1 MLNGKINRVAVLVLA
16 SLLTLGAVVP
26 ARSQTSSINAYSP
39 YSMFGIG
46 ELSTPGALPMRSLG
60 GVGVAWRSSSM
71 ASIINPAGYSAT
83 ARKSLIFDFG
93 FEGMYIDNTQ
103 RKYNADNSYAGLA
116 RKAKNSIN
124 FHEISVQ
131 MPLAK
136 GVGFGVSLTPY
147 SSVGYKMSTIEQ
159 SDDIWG
165 QIGRV
170 RYDYSGEG
178 DITEV
183 KFGIGWEIFKG
194 FSLGAAGLYYWGD
207 IDRSYSSTVVNN
219 VTGSGVYSAT
229 KGNDN
234 YSVSN
239 FKFQAGLQYSVINTD
254 KRMLTLGATY
264 DIGGSL
270 RPRVTK
276 YVYDNDYVQTTVINE
291 GTRSAIRLPQQWVAG
306 IFYQDAHFAGGF
318 DYVRQE
324 WGSSNG
330 SFSETM
336 YGGIKV
342 AYVNTN
348 TFKAGIEY
356 TPNRFDVRHYFNR
369 MAYRAGF
376 RYGDYYQ
383 SFGGKRFAQYA
394 VTLGLGFPVR
404 FLGASSVDFGIEIG
418 GRGSH
423 AKITDNIGLIKQ
435 QYVKFSI
442 GISMFGDDYWFVR
455 PKYD

>member
-1 MLNGKINRVAVLVLA
+1 MLATLVALA
-16 SLLTLGAVVP
+16 VALP
-26 ARSQTSSINAYSP
+26 ARSQTSSTNAYSP
-39 YSMFGIG
+39 YSMFGVG
-46 ELSTPGALPMRSLG
+46 ELSTQGALPMRSLG

-71 ASIINPAGYSAT
+71 ASVLNPAGYSAT

-93 FEGMYIDNTQ
+93 FEGMHIENTQ
-103 RKYNADNSYAGLA
+103 RKYGADNKYAGLA
-116 RKAKNSIN
+116 RGAKNSVN

-136 GVGFGVSLTPY
+136 RVGLGVSLTPY

-183 KFGIGWEIFKG
+183 KLGVGWEIFKG
-194 FSLGAAGLYYWGD
+194 FSIGAAGLYYWGD

-219 VTGSGVYSAT
+219 VTGSGTYSAT

-239 FKFQAGLQYSVINTD
+239 FKFQAGVQYSVINTD

-264 DIGGSL
+264 DLGGSL
-270 RPRVTK
+270 RPRVTH
-276 YVYDNDYVQTTVINE
+276 YVYNNDYVQTTVINE
-291 GTRSAIRLPQQWVAG
+291 GSRSAIRLPEQWTAG
-306 IFYQDAHFAGGF
+306 IFYQDARFAAGV
-318 DYVRQE
+318 DYEYRG
-324 WGSSNG
+324 WGSGNG
-330 SFSETM
+330 SFSETAF
-336 YGGIKV
+336 GGIKV
-342 AYVNTN
+342 DYVDTS
-348 TFKAGIEY
+348 TFKAGIEF

-383 SFGGKRFAQYA
+383 SFGGRVLKQYA

-404 FLGASSVDFGIEIG
+404 FLGSSSVDFGVEFG

-423 AKITDNIGLIKQ
+423 ARIADNIGLIKQ

-442 GISMFGDDYWFVR
+442 GLSMFGDDYWFVR